1 MSSSRPRNP
10 FDLSGKV
17 ALVTGANS
25 GLGLGFA
32 RGIAK
37 AGGDLVIW
45 GRRAQNNEQAAREL
59 REHGVRVWP
68 QTVDVADEQRVMDG
82 IEAAV
87 AEMGR
92 LDCVIAN
99 AGISTHYPS
108 WLATP
113 TEAYH
118 ELLAIN
124 LHGAVY
130 TLREA
135 ARHMV
140 ARAEAGDPGGSLIT
154 CGSLTVTAGVPRI
167 EHYSAAKGALMAVTR
182 SMAVEFGPQGI
193 RVNMVLP
200 GRIESQLSADNP
212 DQDHERRR
220 RAMTERNPIRR
231 YGTPAD
237 LEGIAVY
244 LMSDAS
250 AYHTGDMITIDGG
263 LSITLI

>member
-1 MSSSRPRNP
+1 MTSASP

-45 GRRAQNNEQAAREL
+45 GRRSERNDQAAAEL
-59 REHGVRVWP
+59 RSYGVRVLA
-68 QTVDVADEQRVMDG
+68 QAVDVADERQVVDG
-82 IEAAV
+82 IGAAV
-87 AEMGR
+87 REMGR

-99 AGISTHYPS
+99 AGTSSHYASFLEMPTES
-108 WLATP
+108 YHEVLAT
-113 TEAYH
+113 
-118 ELLAIN
+118 N

-135 ARHMV
+135 ARYMV
-140 ARAEAGDPGGSLIT
+140 ARAQEGDPGGSLIA
-154 CGSLTVTAGVPRI
+154 CGSLTVVAGVPRI
-167 EHYSAAKGALMAVTR
+167 EHYAAAKGALMAVTR

-193 RVNMVLP
+193 RVNMILP
-200 GRIESQLSADNP
+200 GRIASNLSGDNP
-212 DQDHERRR
+212 DPDHARRVQI
-220 RAMTERNPIRR
+220 MTERNPIPR
-231 YGTPAD
+231 YGTPED
-237 LEGIAVY
+237 LEGIVVY

-250 AYHTGDMITIDGG
+250 RYHTGDMITVDGG

>member
-1 MSSSRPRNP
+1 MASRPRNP

-17 ALVTGANS
+17 GLVTGANS

-37 AGGDLVIW
+37 AGGDVVIW
-45 GRRAQNNEQAAREL
+45 GRRVRRNEEAAREL
-59 REHGVRVWP
+59 SAYGVRVRA
-68 QTVDVADEQRVMDG
+68 QTVDVSDERQVIAG
-82 IEAAV
+82 FEEAV

-99 AGISTHYPS
+99 AGIQSHYRS
-108 WLATP
+108 FLEMP

-118 ELLAIN
+118 ELLATN

-140 ARAEAGDPGGSLIT
+140 ARAAAGDPGGSLIV
-154 CGSLTVTAGVPRI
+154 CGSLTVVAGVPRI
-167 EHYSAAKGALMAVTR
+167 EHYAAAKGALMAVTR
-182 SMAVEFGPQGI
+182 SMAVEFGPHGV

-200 GRIESQLSADNP
+200 GRIESHLGEGTEDP
-212 DQDHERRR
+212 DRDRRR
-220 RAMTERNPIRR
+220 RIMTERNPIAR
-231 YGTPAD
+231 YGTPED
-237 LEGIAVY
+237 LEGIVVY

-250 AYHTGDMITIDGG
+250 AYHTGDLITVDGG
-263 LSITLI
+263 LAITLI

>member
-1 MSSSRPRNP
+1 MTLASP

-32 RGIAK
+32 RGLAK
-37 AGGDLVIW
+37 AGADVVIW
-45 GRRAQNNEQAAREL
+45 GRRAERNDQAAAEL
-59 REHGVRVWP
+59 RSHGVRVLT
-68 QTVDVADEQRVMDG
+68 QTVDVADEQQVVSG
-82 IEAAV
+82 IEVAV
-87 AEMGR
+87 SEMGR

-99 AGISTHYPS
+99 AGKSSHYGSFLDTPTDAYHDL
-108 WLATP
+108 LAT
-113 TEAYH
+113 
-118 ELLAIN
+118 N

-140 ARAEAGDPGGSLIT
+140 TRAEEGDPGGSLIV
-154 CGSLTVTAGVPRI
+154 CGSLTVVAGVPRI

-182 SMAVEFGPQGI
+182 SMAVEFGSRGI
-193 RVNMVLP
+193 RVNMILP
-200 GRIESQLSADNP
+200 GRIASNLGAGNP
-212 DQDHERRR
+212 DLDHERRVR
-220 RAMTERNPIRR
+220 VMADRNPIPR
-231 YGTPAD
+231 YGRPED

>member
-1 MSSSRPRNP
+1 VNDARNP

-37 AGGDLVIW
+37 AGGNLVIW
-45 GRRAQNNEQAAREL
+45 GRRAERNRDAADEL
-59 REHGVRVWP
+59 RQHGVRVLA
-68 QTVDVADEQRVMDG
+68 QTVDVSDEQQVVDG
-82 IEAAV
+82 IRDAES
-87 AEMGR
+87 EMGR

-99 AGISTHYPS
+99 AGINTHHRS
-108 WLATP
+108 FHEMP

-130 TLREA
+130 TLREGV
-135 ARHMV
+135 RHMV
-140 ARAEAGDPGGSLIT
+140 ARAESGDPGGSLIT

-167 EHYSAAKGALMAVTR
+167 EHYSAAKGGLMAITR
-182 SMAVEFGPQGI
+182 SMAVEYGRYGI
-193 RVNMVLP
+193 RANMILP
-200 GRIESQLSADNP
+200 GRIESSLGIDSP
-212 DQDHERRR
+212 DPERERRR
-220 RAMTERNPIRR
+220 RVMAERNPIPRFGR
-231 YGTPAD
+231 PED
-237 LEGIAVY
+237 LEGIVVY

-250 AYHTGDMITIDGG
+250 AYHTGDMIAVDGG
-263 LSITLI
+263 LAVTLI